1 MATAK
6 RRINSTGRKKIARES
21 VDIRLAP
28 LKPAGPQEV
37 TASFKVGDLGFPAG
51 ASVVLEAYQRSSS
64 MRFECGTVGAPEESK
79 HIVLEELDRATP
91 VLFRLKVVED
101 TGTGKI
107 LGAADRIRPTGNENE
122 EGKRSIFPINETDLG
137 VEVWRVSIDDAG
149 PSLLLNYRIP
159 SFKHRILENP
169 MLRGVI
175 LPAAFRIVLE
185 RLVVDHAFDEGDDED
200 WRALWL
206 RYLRE
211 AFGIDDDLDELTSEI
226 DRQDWIRNV
235 VSRFCEAHDFVE
247 TIRSVEGG
255 S

>member
-6 RRINSTGRKKIARES
+6 RRINSTGRKRIARES

-28 LKPAGPQEV
+28 LKPAEPQEV
-37 TASFKVGDLGFPAG
+37 TASFKVDGLGFPAS
-51 ASVVLEAYQRSSS
+51 ASIVLEAYQRSSS
-64 MRFECGTVGAPEESK
+64 MRFDRGTIGNPAVATP
-79 HIVLEELDRATP
+79 IVLDELDRATP
-91 VLFRLKVVED
+91 VLFRLKVIEGG

-159 SFKHRILENP
+159 SFKRRILENP
-169 MLRGVI
+169 MLRGAI
-175 LPAAFRIVLE
+175 LPAALRIVLE

-211 AFGIDDDLDELTSEI
+211 SFGIDDDLDEMQVDE
-226 DRQDWIRNV
+226 RQDWINTV
-235 VSRFCEAHDFVE
+235 VRKFCEVHDFVE
-247 TIRSVEGG
+247 AIRSAEGG